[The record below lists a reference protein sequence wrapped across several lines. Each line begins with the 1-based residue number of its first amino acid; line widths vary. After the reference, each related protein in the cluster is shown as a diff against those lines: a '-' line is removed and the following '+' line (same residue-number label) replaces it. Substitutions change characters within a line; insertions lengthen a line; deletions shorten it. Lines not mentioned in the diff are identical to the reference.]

1 VYVATNG
8 GHVFPF
14 ATPANASTSLA
25 AAVEVAY
32 GGFMDGSTGS
42 IVRVG
47 PGTYTLPATLG
58 VQKGIGLVSEAGP
71 AATWLVSGGT
81 TNRCLDLTH
90 SNAWVSGFTL
100 KGAAYTYHYYY
111 GGAARVSYG
120 TLTNCHI
127 TGSWVGGAGGGICLI
142 NEGLVTDSLIS
153 SNWANEWQYGYGGG
167 LYMNGGTVERCR
179 FLSNYTL
186 SHQGGGGAYVAGG
199 VLRNCLFLD
208 NSARRNVAGSE
219 GDGGGALLTGTG
231 RILSST
237 FVRNWAIKDGG
248 GIQMLGGGLTNS
260 IVYGNW
266 VTTVGSHNLH
276 GLGGTIRYTCSPDLP
291 EDPVGTGNR
300 ASDPRFED
308 AAQDNYRLLPT
319 SPSHR
324 TGVTEAWM
332 TGATDLEGKPRLVG
346 GRTDMGCYQTPETR
360 GFVLTVR

>member
-1 VYVATNG
+1 M
-8 GHVFPF
+8 
-14 ATPANASTSLA
+14 
-25 AAVEVAY
+25 AAVAFPGCEEELVAALNCAYRCGAKMTVIGNGSNLIASDKGYNGIIIATEKLNKIKTAGNRIWCESGVSMTGLALQARDAALTGAEFLY
-32 GGFMDGSTGS
+32 G
-42 IVRVG
+42 I
-47 PGTYTLPATLG
+47 PGT
-58 VQKGIGLVSEAGP
+58 V
-71 AATWLVSGGT
+71 
-81 TNRCLDLTH
+81 
-90 SNAWVSGFTL
+90 
-100 KGAAYTYHYYY
+100 
-111 GGAARVSYG
+111 
-120 TLTNCHI
+120 
-127 TGSWVGGAGGGICLI
+127 
-142 NEGLVTDSLIS
+142 
-153 SNWANEWQYGYGGG
+153 GGG